1 MNSALTDIGMTIVQP
16 LFSLAMFLIAVRF
29 LAQLCG
35 VSGYNPISMT
45 LRRVTNVI
53 VLPLSRLLPSGNRF
67 SPGALV
73 ALILI
78 QVVFIG
84 LMFTLEGRLD
94 AFNVLQALIWA
105 AIGCASLLINI
116 IFYSV
121 IAMIVVSFLAP
132 QSSNPAV
139 EFIWELTEPVMAPL
153 RRILPPM
160 GGLDF
165 SPIVLFIALNVIR
178 VSLGHMAA
186 AVGLVAQSA
195 RYVIG
200 I

>member
-16 LFSLAMFLIAVRF
+16 LFSLAMLLIAVRF

-35 VSGYNPISMT
+35 VSGYNPVSMT

-73 ALILI
+73 ALILL
-78 QVVFIG
+78 QVVFIA

-105 AIGCASLLINI
+105 AIGCASLLVNI

-165 SPIVLFIALNVIR
+165 SPIILFIALNVIR

>member
-16 LFSLAMFLIAVRF
+16 LFSLAMLLIAVRF

-67 SPGALV
+67 SPGALL

-78 QVVFIG
+78 QVVFIA
-84 LMFTLEGRLD
+84 LMFGLVGQLD
-94 AFNVLQALIWA
+94 AFNVLQALIWSALGA
-105 AIGCASLLINI
+105 AGLLVSI

-132 QSSNPAV
+132 QSSHPAV

-153 RRILPPM
+153 RQVLPPM

-165 SPIVLFIALNVIR
+165 SPIILFIALNVIR
-178 VSLGHMAA
+178 VSLGHMAV
-186 AVGLVAQSA
+186 AVGMP
-195 RYVIG
+195 RFGIG

>member
-16 LFSLAMFLIAVRF
+16 LFSLAMLLIAVRF

-67 SPGALV
+67 SPGALL

-78 QVVFIG
+78 QVLFIALMLG
-84 LMFTLEGRLD
+84 LVGQLD
-94 AFNVLQALIWA
+94 AFNVLQALIWSALGA
-105 AIGCASLLINI
+105 AGLLVSI

-132 QSSNPAV
+132 QSSHPAV

-153 RRILPPM
+153 RQVLPPM

-165 SPIVLFIALNVIR
+165 SPIILFIALNVVR
-178 VSLGHMAA
+178 VSLGHMAV
-186 AVGLVAQSA
+186 AVGMP
-195 RYVIG
+195 RFVIG

>member
-16 LFSLAMFLIAVRF
+16 LFSLAMLLIAVRF

-67 SPGALV
+67 SPGALL

-78 QVVFIG
+78 QVVFIA
-84 LMFTLEGRLD
+84 LMFGLVGQLD
-94 AFNVLQALIWA
+94 AFNLLQALIWSALGA
-105 AIGCASLLINI
+105 AGLLVSI

-132 QSSNPAV
+132 QSSHPAV

-153 RRILPPM
+153 RQVLPPM

-165 SPIVLFIALNVIR
+165 SPIILFIALNVIR
-178 VSLGHMAA
+178 VSLGHMAVA
-186 AVGLVAQSA
+186 AGMP
-195 RYVIG
+195 RFVIG

>member
-1 MNSALTDIGMTIVQP
+1 MNNALTDIGMTIVQP
-16 LFSLAMFLIAVRF
+16 LFSLAMLLIAVRF

-67 SPGALV
+67 SPGALL

-78 QVVFIG
+78 QVAFIA
-84 LMFTLEGRLD
+84 LMFGLVGQLD
-94 AFNVLQALIWA
+94 AFNVLQALIWSA
-105 AIGCASLLINI
+105 LGASGLLVSI

-132 QSSNPAV
+132 QSSHPAV

-153 RRILPPM
+153 RQVLPPI

-165 SPIVLFIALNVIR
+165 SPIILFIALNVIR
-178 VSLGHMAA
+178 VSLGHMAV
-186 AVGLVAQSA
+186 AVGMP
-195 RYVIG
+195 RFVIG

>member
-16 LFSLAMFLIAVRF
+16 LFSLAMLLIAVRF

-67 SPGALV
+67 SPGALL

-78 QVVFIG
+78 QVVFIA
-84 LMFTLEGRLD
+84 LMFGLVGQLD
-94 AFNVLQALIWA
+94 AFNVLQALIWSALGA
-105 AIGCASLLINI
+105 AGLLVSI

-132 QSSNPAV
+132 QSSHPAV

-153 RRILPPM
+153 KQVLPPM

-165 SPIVLFIALNVIR
+165 SPIILFIALNVMR
-178 VSLGHMAA
+178 VSLGHMAV
-186 AVGLVAQSA
+186 AVGMP
-195 RYVIG
+195 RFVIG

>member
-16 LFSLAMFLIAVRF
+16 LFSLAMLLIAVRF

-67 SPGALV
+67 SPGALL

-78 QVVFIG
+78 QVAFIA
-84 LMFTLEGRLD
+84 LMFGLVGQLD
-94 AFNVLQALIWA
+94 AFNVLQALIWSALGA
-105 AIGCASLLINI
+105 AGVLGSI

-121 IAMIVVSFLAP
+121 IAMMVVSFLAP
-132 QSSNPAV
+132 QTSHPAV

-153 RRILPPM
+153 RQVLPPM

-165 SPIVLFIALNVIR
+165 SPIILFIALNVIR
-178 VSLGHMAA
+178 VSLGHMAV
-186 AVGLVAQSA
+186 AVGMP
-195 RYVIG
+195 RFVIG

>member
-16 LFSLAMFLIAVRF
+16 LFGLAMLLVAVRF

-35 VSGYNPISMT
+35 VNGYNPISMT
-45 LRRVTNVI
+45 LRHVTNVI

-67 SPGALV
+67 SPGALL

-78 QVVFIG
+78 QVAFIA
-84 LMFTLEGRLD
+84 LMFGLVGQLD
-94 AFNVLQALIWA
+94 AFNVLQALIWSALGA
-105 AIGCASLLINI
+105 AGLLVSI

-132 QSSNPAV
+132 QSSHPAV

-153 RRILPPM
+153 RQVLPPM

-165 SPIVLFIALNVIR
+165 SPIILFIALNVIR
-178 VSLGHMAA
+178 VSLGHMAV
-186 AVGLVAQSA
+186 AVGMP
-195 RYVIG
+195 RFVIG

>member
-16 LFSLAMFLIAVRF
+16 LFSLAMLLIAVRF

-67 SPGALV
+67 SPGALL

-78 QVVFIG
+78 QVVFIALMLG
-84 LMFTLEGRLD
+84 LVGQLD
-94 AFNVLQALIWA
+94 AFNVLQALIWSALGA
-105 AIGCASLLINI
+105 AGLLVSI

-165 SPIVLFIALNVIR
+165 SPIILFIALNVIR

>member
-16 LFSLAMFLIAVRF
+16 LFSLAMLLIAVRF

-35 VSGYNPISMT
+35 VSGYNPVSMT

-73 ALILI
+73 ALILT
-78 QVVFIG
+78 QVVFIA

-105 AIGCASLLINI
+105 AIGCASLLVNI

-165 SPIVLFIALNVIR
+165 SPIILFIVLNVIR

>member
-16 LFSLAMFLIAVRF
+16 LFSLAMLLIAVRF

-67 SPGALV
+67 SPGALL

-78 QVVFIG
+78 QVAFIA
-84 LMFTLEGRLD
+84 LMFGLVGQLD
-94 AFNVLQALIWA
+94 AFNVLRALMWSALGA
-105 AIGCASLLINI
+105 AGLLVSI

-132 QSSNPAV
+132 QSSHPAV

-153 RRILPPM
+153 RQVLPPM

-165 SPIVLFIALNVIR
+165 SPIILFIALNVIR
-178 VSLGHMAA
+178 VSLGHMAV
-186 AVGLVAQSA
+186 AVGMP
-195 RYVIG
+195 RFVIG

>member
-16 LFSLAMFLIAVRF
+16 LFSLAMLLIAVRF

-67 SPGALV
+67 SPGALL

-78 QVVFIG
+78 QVVFIAMMFG
-84 LMFTLEGRLD
+84 LVGQLD
-94 AFNVLQALIWA
+94 AFNVLQALIWSALGA
-105 AIGCASLLINI
+105 AGLLVSI

-132 QSSNPAV
+132 QSSHPAV

-153 RRILPPM
+153 RQVLPPM

-165 SPIVLFIALNVIR
+165 SPIILFIALNVIR
-178 VSLGHMAA
+178 VSLGHVAV
-186 AVGLVAQSA
+186 AVGMP
-195 RYVIG
+195 RFVIG

>member
-16 LFSLAMFLIAVRF
+16 LFSLAMLLIAVRF

-67 SPGALV
+67 SPGALL

-78 QVVFIG
+78 QVVFIAMMFG
-84 LMFTLEGRLD
+84 LVGQLD
-94 AFNVLQALIWA
+94 AFNVLQALIWSALGA
-105 AIGCASLLINI
+105 AGLLVSI

-132 QSSNPAV
+132 QSSHPAV

-153 RRILPPM
+153 RQVLPPM

-165 SPIVLFIALNVIR
+165 SPIILFIALNVMR
-178 VSLGHMAA
+178 VSLGHMAV
-186 AVGLVAQSA
+186 AVGMP
-195 RYVIG
+195 RFVIG

>member
-16 LFSLAMFLIAVRF
+16 LFSLAMLLIAVRF

-35 VSGYNPISMT
+35 VNGYNPISMT

-67 SPGALV
+67 SPGALL

-78 QVVFIG
+78 EVAFIA
-84 LMFTLEGRLD
+84 LMFGLVGQLD
-94 AFNVLQALIWA
+94 AFNVLQALIWSTLGA
-105 AIGCASLLINI
+105 AGLLVSI

-132 QSSNPAV
+132 QSSHPAV

-153 RRILPPM
+153 RQVLPPM

-165 SPIVLFIALNVIR
+165 SPIILFIALNVIR
-178 VSLGHMAA
+178 VSLGHMAV
-186 AVGLVAQSA
+186 AVGMP
-195 RYVIG
+195 RFVIG

>member
-78 QVVFIG
+78 QVVFIA

-165 SPIVLFIALNVIR
+165 SPIILFIALNVIR

>member
-16 LFSLAMFLIAVRF
+16 LFSLAMLLIAVRF

-35 VSGYNPISMT
+35 VSGYNPVSMT

-78 QVVFIG
+78 QVVFIA

-94 AFNVLQALIWA
+94 AFNVLHALIWA
-105 AIGCASLLINI
+105 AIGCASLLVNI

-139 EFIWELTEPVMAPL
+139 EFIWQLTEPVMAPL
-153 RRILPPM
+153 RQILPPM

-165 SPIVLFIALNVIR
+165 SPIILFITLNVMR
-178 VSLGHMAA
+178 VSLGHMAV
-186 AVGLVAQSA
+186 AVGMP
-195 RYVIG
+195 RFVIG